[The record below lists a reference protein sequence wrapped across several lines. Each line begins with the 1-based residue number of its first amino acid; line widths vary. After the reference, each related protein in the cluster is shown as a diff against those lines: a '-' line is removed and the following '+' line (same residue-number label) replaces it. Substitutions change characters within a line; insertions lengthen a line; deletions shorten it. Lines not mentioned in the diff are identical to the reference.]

1 MFTKGQ
7 HSDLYY
13 QQVGASLAGDDSQ
26 VAAVGGGHPA
36 SLCPDLKT
44 MICVKSITFIT
55 KSAIKIGLF

>member
-7 HSDLYY
+7 HSVLYH
-13 QQVGASLAGDDSQ
+13 QQVGAALAGDHSQ
-26 VAAVGGGHPA
+26 VAAVGGGRSA

-44 MICVKSITFIT
+44 IICVKSITFIT